1 MKNNIID
8 KKMEYITYGNMP
20 DAKWRF
26 LQIKGNETLEG
37 IANKILPT
45 GTARRF
51 YPEDATCV
59 GGHELLSDDDRLF
72 IIGEEWLEIWQI
84 GTKLTDMYGNIIPG
98 IISVRRIGEI
108 L

>member
-1 MKNNIID
+1 MENNIIN

-26 LQIKGNETLEG
+26 LQIEGNETLEE
-37 IANKILPT
+37 IADKILPT
-45 GTARRF
+45 DTARRF

-59 GGHELLSDDDRLF
+59 GGHELLSDDRLF

-98 IISVRRIGEI
+98 IIRVRRIGEI